1 MFLGVGWQTDPHIWR
16 QGETEKRGKT
26 TTYWKVS
33 LLIHKGIYMGGL
45 SWMVIRQADLY
56 LFMSENLRSYRGL
69 SWVHSHIQSRWSQ
82 QHFIISSL
90 HPWKHL
96 HLWGWCCLVAQ
107 LCLTLQPHDYSKPGF
122 PVLHHLPELAQ
133 NHFHWVGDAIQPS
146 CPLWSPSPPA
156 LYFSQRQS
164 FPFFFFKWP

>member
-1 MFLGVGWQTDPHIWR
+1 MLVGKLTPIKEAGRDWKKR
-16 QGETEKRGKT
+16 QMAPD
-26 TTYWKVS
+26 WKVV
-33 LLIHKGIYMGGL
+33 LLINKGTYMGGS
-45 SWMVIRQADLY
+45 SWMATRQADLC

-96 HLWGWCCLVAQ
+96 HLWGWCCLVAK

-156 LYFSQRQS
+156 FYLSHISLFQWFNYLY
-164 FPFFFFKWP
+164 